1 MADRPMLA
9 PRRRDGTARRR
20 VEDWTRTRFELGEN
34 CTVMA
39 AELACGVPGCPPVE
53 TVVAFW
59 TADGTR
65 YRFKVFRPLA
75 EVVEDDVPWRWL
87 LPALRDEDGL
97 GLACC

>member
-1 MADRPMLA
+1 MADRTMFA
-9 PRRRDGTARRR
+9 ARRRDGAARRR
-20 VEDWTRTRFELGEN
+20 VEGWTRARFGLGED

-59 TADGTR
+59 TADGRR
-65 YRFKVFRPLA
+65 YRFKVFKPLGDL
-75 EVVEDDVPWRWL
+75 VEDDVPWRWL
-87 LPALRDEDGL
+87 LPALVDENEL